1 MSLEPDVPDDDG
13 RDTAGTDPGA
23 AVDDLEDAVVDRP
36 EGDTPDPVEDD
47 DPPKPAFEV
56 DLDPE
61 DQGKAETAA
70 ANPD

>member
-1 MSLEPDVPDDDG
+1 MTTAPNDPDDETRTPAQG
-13 RDTAGTDPGA
+13 
-23 AVDDLEDAVVDRP
+23 VH
-36 EGDTPDPVEDD
+36 GDTPDPAEDD
-47 DPPKPAFEV
+47 DPPSPAFDI